1 MINEFSNLTNISQQ
15 APKSSNLWWER
26 VSGVESQLAEK
37 PPHLTPYYSLS
48 LYILGIYAL
57 RVTPKLPPGSR
68 FTWFAASAERKLI
81 FKVEKSM
88 NPEVLG
94 CFSQFSNFSDF
105 SWFWDALAINFDLLA
120 WFPARG
126 SFQIDRAWNFKL
138 IQIFVFIWCSCGD
151 PNSLKSRSRCISWTW
166 DPARIVAFL
175 L

>member
-1 MINEFSNLTNISQQ
+1 M
-15 APKSSNLWWER
+15 
-26 VSGVESQLAEK
+26 VSGGAQTETVPKISNFDSEK
-37 PPHLTPYYSLS
+37 RPWRTGRVRKTSCPAPPYYSLS

-105 SWFWDALAINFDLLA
+105 SWFWDALAINFDCLA
-120 WFPARG
+120 RFPAQG
-126 SFQIDRAWNFKL
+126 SFQIDRTSNFKL
-138 IQIFVFIWCSCGD
+138 IQIFTSYGVHV
-151 PNSLKSRSRCISWTW
+151 SLSRSCFSRSNILNWT
-166 DPARIVAFL
+166 PAVNRQPGFRREDS
-175 L
+175 

>member
-1 MINEFSNLTNISQQ
+1 MVKFFTLFIL
-15 APKSSNLWWER
+15 APKFLDLSFSWKFKTSSP
-26 VSGVESQLAEK
+26 A
-37 PPHLTPYYSLS
+37 PPNYSLS

-57 RVTPKLPPGSR
+57 RVTPRLPPGSR

-126 SFQIDRAWNFKL
+126 WSQISLGLNFKL
-138 IQIFVFIWCSCGD
+138 VQVRAC
-151 PNSLKSRSRCISWTW
+151 PNSFFWGRMFRSRCLGHSQTL
-166 DPARIVAFL
+166 R
-175 L
+175 